1 MSDDRTTDPNQPAG
15 SSDASADASGVPVS
29 PYAPPTGDPSPGASP
44 FDGGDAVSSDGAP
57 SASGTAPEAPAAPA
71 PAPGAAPEAPYGSA
85 PAAPAYGAPATPPYD
100 VAGDATSTS
109 GAPAYGAPAYGA
121 PAYDAPSDAP
131 AYNQATAAYGA
142 PAYGY
147 GYAAARTNTLA
158 IVSFIASLAGVFVL
172 PVIGQIA
179 GVVMGH
185 ISLSQIKSR
194 GEKGRGLALSGV
206 ISGYAT
212 LALGVLAIIAF
223 AIFIG
228 ALASAP
234 GSRYS

>member
-29 PYAPPTGDPSPGASP
+29 PYAPPTGDA
-44 FDGGDAVSSDGAP
+44 SSDGAP
-57 SASGTAPEAPAAPA
+57 SASGSASEAPATPA
-71 PAPGAAPEAPYGSA
+71 PAPGAAPDAPYGSA

-100 VAGDATSTS
+100 VAGDAASTYGAPAY

-121 PAYDAPSDAP
+121 PAYDSPSGAP
-131 AYNQATAAYGA
+131 AYDQATATYGA

-194 GEKGRGLALSGV
+194 GEKGRGLALAGV
-206 ISGYAT
+206 IIGYAT

>member
-44 FDGGDAVSSDGAP
+44 FDGGNAAPSDGAP
-57 SASGTAPEAPAAPA
+57 TASGSASEAPATPA
-71 PAPGAAPEAPYGSA
+71 PAPGAAPDAPYGSA

-100 VAGDATSTS
+100 VAGDAAST
-109 GAPAYGAPAYGA
+109 YGA
-121 PAYDAPSDAP
+121 PAYDSPSGAP
-131 AYNQATAAYGA
+131 AYDQATAAYGA

-194 GEKGRGLALSGV
+194 GEKGRGLALAGV
-206 ISGYAT
+206 IIGYAT

-228 ALASAP
+228 ALASTP

>member
-29 PYAPPTGDPSPGASP
+29 PYAPPTGDA
-44 FDGGDAVSSDGAP
+44 SSDGAP
-57 SASGTAPEAPAAPA
+57 SASGSASGAPATPA
-71 PAPGAAPEAPYGSA
+71 PTPGAAPDAPYGSA
-85 PAAPAYGAPATPPYD
+85 PAAPAHGAPATPPYD
-100 VAGDATSTS
+100 VAGDAAST
-109 GAPAYGAPAYGA
+109 YGAPAYGA
-121 PAYDAPSDAP
+121 PAYDSPSGAP
-131 AYNQATAAYGA
+131 AYDQATAAYGA

-194 GEKGRGLALSGV
+194 GEKGRGLALAGV
-206 ISGYAT
+206 IIGYAT

>member
-57 SASGTAPEAPAAPA
+57 SASGTAP
-71 PAPGAAPEAPYGSA
+71 GAAPEAPYGSA
-85 PAAPAYGAPATPPYD
+85 PAAPASGAPATPPYD
-100 VAGDATSTS
+100 VAGDAASTY

-121 PAYDAPSDAP
+121 PAYDSPSGAP
-131 AYNQATAAYGA
+131 AYDQATAAYGA

-194 GEKGRGLALSGV
+194 GEKGRGLALAGV
-206 ISGYAT
+206 IIGYAT

>member
-29 PYAPPTGDPSPGASP
+29 PYAPPTGDA
-44 FDGGDAVSSDGAP
+44 SSDGAP
-57 SASGTAPEAPAAPA
+57 SASGSASEAPATPA
-71 PAPGAAPEAPYGSA
+71 PAPGAATDAPYGSA

-100 VAGDATSTS
+100 VAGDAAST
-109 GAPAYGAPAYGA
+109 YGAPAYGA
-121 PAYDAPSDAP
+121 PAYDSPSGAP
-131 AYNQATAAYGA
+131 AYDQATAAYGA

-194 GEKGRGLALSGV
+194 GEKGRGLALAGV
-206 ISGYAT
+206 IIGYAT